1 MNWPVKNLNEL
12 CDINI
17 GRTPSRSNIEYWKN
31 GEHAWLSISDMTRA
45 VDIIDTKEKISS
57 AAINECNCKIIP
69 VNTVLL
75 SFKLS
80 IGKVGINKIPL
91 YTNEAIA
98 ALPIKKKDLLHDR
111 FLFHALKNTNFSEG
125 VDRAA
130 KGLTLNKEKLKEIKI
145 PLPPFAE
152 QQRIAELLDTAD
164 RILRLRESAIAKLDE
179 LAQSVFV
186 EMFGDPITN
195 SKKWKL
201 DKLKNKATFENGD
214 RSGNYPSGS
223 DVIESG
229 VLFLSTKNIV
239 KNQLDLKHRQ
249 FISEEKFA
257 SLTRG
262 KAKADDLIITL
273 RGTLGSCCVFKNDR
287 AFINAQMMI
296 IRAGDEFVTE
306 FLHSLLTNASMHRHL
321 QEIGNGAA
329 VQQLTAGQLGDMLI
343 PIPPLSIQV
352 QFKNQL
358 NAIKSEIEKNQ
369 IALNTVLKL
378 HSSLQY
384 QSFAVN

>member
-1 MNWPVKNLNEL
+1 
-12 CDINI
+12 
-17 GRTPSRSNIEYWKN
+17 
-31 GEHAWLSISDMTRA
+31 
-45 VDIIDTKEKISS
+45 
-57 AAINECNCKIIP
+57 
-69 VNTVLL
+69 
-75 SFKLS
+75 
-80 IGKVGINKIPL
+80 
-91 YTNEAIA
+91 
-98 ALPIKKKDLLHDR
+98 
-111 FLFHALKNTNFSEG
+111 
-125 VDRAA
+125 
-130 KGLTLNKEKLKEIKI
+130 
-145 PLPPFAE
+145 
-152 QQRIAELLDTAD
+152 
-164 RILRLRESAIAKLDE
+164 
-179 LAQSVFV
+179 VFV
-186 EMFGDPITN
+186 ELFGDPITN

-214 RSGNYPSGS
+214 RSSNYPSGS

-239 KNQLDLKHRQ
+239 KNQLDLKRRQ

-262 KAKADDLIITL
+262 KAKANDLIITL
-273 RGTLGSCCVFKNDR
+273 RGTLGSCCIFKNDR

-296 IRAGDEFVTE
+296 IRAGDELVTE

-358 NAIKSEIEKNQ
+358 NVIKSEIEKYQ

-378 HSSLQY
+378 HSSLLH
-384 QSFAVN
+384 QSFLVN

>member
-57 AAINECNCKIIP
+57 AAINECNCKKIP

-186 EMFGDPITN
+186 EMFGNKKIP
-195 SKKWKL
+195 SKSLMQLGKVKTGGTPPSSKDGMFGFSIPFMTPGDL
-201 DKLKNKATFENGD
+201 ENKSKPK
-214 RSGNYPSGS
+214 R
-223 DVIESG
+223 
-229 VLFLSTKNIV
+229 FLSEEGAAESVVV
-239 KNQLDLKHRQ
+239 KKGSALVCCIGATIGKM
-249 FISEEKFA
+249 S
-257 SLTRG
+257 
-262 KAKADDLIITL
+262 KAKTDCAL
-273 RGTLGSCCVFKNDR
+273 N
-287 AFINAQMMI
+287 Q
-296 IRAGDEFVTE
+296 
-306 FLHSLLTNASMHRHL
+306 
-321 QEIGNGAA
+321 
-329 VQQLTAGQLGDMLI
+329 
-343 PIPPLSIQV
+343 
-352 QFKNQL
+352 QL
-358 NAIKSEIEKNQ
+358 NAVEWGDEINADFGIHALRQIKNKIINGGSATTLPIIKKSLFEKLEIIVPPYELQNKFCERITKIEELVDISDLELVKIRSLIN
-369 IALNTVLKL
+369 
-378 HSSLQY
+378 SLQH